1 MMDTGIIVR
10 IFKMHFKGVSF
21 LLSFLGLFL
30 FYKGELAM
38 GTTLKKEQLNNLLF
52 SYKRK
57 DSKQR

>member
-10 IFKMHFKGVSF
+10 IFKIHFKGVSF

-57 DSKQR
+57 DGKQR